1 MTERPLIS
9 VIIPCY
15 NAERTLPRTL
25 ASVRAQTYRPIEILA
40 VDDASP
46 DGTLRLLREQE
57 AAGVRVIAQPRNG
70 GAAAARNAAIAVARG
85 QFFAFVDADD
95 EWYPDKLERQY
106 ELIAGNPAMSMVG
119 CRCEV
124 LRPDGVRIPVNPQ
137 REPPAGREAW
147 KTLLHHSFY
156 VPSTLMA
163 RAETLRAIGGF
174 TARMRAGEDDQDV
187 CIRLALAG
195 EVGFVD
201 ATLVTMHELP
211 DSLSRTHRSRE
222 HATVLPMILDHFSA
236 LAPRLSRAE
245 RRAILGARYM
255 QIGRNVYPGLP
266 GVGLRLLLKAI
277 GHGAEPFGNLR
288 YLLTASP
295 WSRKLKRRL
304 QRRPPETARHKF
316 GT

>member
-1 MTERPLIS
+1 MSGMTERPLIS

-15 NAERTLPRTL
+15 NAERTLLRTL
-25 ASVRAQTYRPIEILA
+25 ASVRAQTYRPIEIFA
-40 VDDASP
+40 VDDASR

-57 AAGVRVIAQPRNG
+57 AAGVQVIAQPRNG

-85 QFFAFVDADD
+85 EFLAFVDADD
-95 EWYPDKLERQY
+95 EWYPEKLERQY
-106 ELIAGNPAMSMVG
+106 RLIAKNPAMSMVG

-124 LRPDGVRIPVNPQ
+124 LRPDGVRVPVNPH

-156 VPSTLMA
+156 VPSTVMA
-163 RAETLRAIGGF
+163 RTTTMREIGGF
-174 TARMRAGEDDQDV
+174 DARMRAGEDDQDV

-222 HATVLPMILDHFSA
+222 HETVLPMILGHISA

-245 RRAILGARYM
+245 LRAILGARYT
-255 QIGRNVYPGLP
+255 QIGRNVYAGSPGA
-266 GVGLRLLLKAI
+266 GFRLLLKAI
-277 GHGAEPFGNLR
+277 GHGAEPVGNLR

-295 WSRKLKRRL
+295 WSR
-304 QRRPPETARHKF
+304 QAETAVAASSP
-316 GT
+316 